1 MQINQVIDSNN
12 GKEKLLVK
20 QKIWNEIKDCFTN
33 PQIRMDKG
41 DAPYIKREVAE
52 ILTKCGWA
60 ENVKISPSNLSIN
73 FLKNKIGLCLQLGNY
88 ARVYADLLKLQL
100 MYEKDTIEIGI
111 IAVPF
116 KDKAKL
122 IGSNVAQFERLTA
135 EIKLFCKIIH
145 LPLVIIGLDN

>member
-20 QKIWNEIKDCFTN
+20 QKIWNEIKECFTN
-33 PQIRMDKG
+33 QQIKMNKG
-41 DAPYIKREVAE
+41 NAPHIKREVAE
-52 ILTKCGWA
+52 TLTKNGWA
-60 ENVKISPSNLSIN
+60 ENVKISPSNLRIN
-73 FLKNKIGLCLQLGNY
+73 FLKNRVGLCLQLGNY

-122 IGSNVAQFERLTA
+122 IGSNVAQFERLVN
-135 EIKLFCKIIH
+135 EIKLFTEIID
-145 LPLVIIGLDN
+145 LPLAIIGLDE